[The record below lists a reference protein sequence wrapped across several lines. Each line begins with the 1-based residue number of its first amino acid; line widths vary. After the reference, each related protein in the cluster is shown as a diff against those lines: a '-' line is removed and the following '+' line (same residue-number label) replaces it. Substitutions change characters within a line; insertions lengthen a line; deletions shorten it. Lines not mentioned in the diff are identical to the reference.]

1 MGKAKDNVFVLDFV
15 NDAEDVQKDFQPYF
29 TSTILSTSTDPNILY
44 DLKRDILVLGVFGQ
58 DQVEQHY
65 HLLLSNDQ
73 NNQAVVAGLLDE
85 AVQTWQE
92 LEDDDKAEFF
102 DKSIDFVRKYAF
114 IAQLFDFGD
123 ANLEQFYEYLR
134 NLVKKLPRIKDPL
147 PTELLDYIDLSSIAI
162 SKGKKA
168 ALGLVDTESEL
179 DPMSSNSRSVGPL
192 DELERLSLI
201 VKSINEQF
209 GLPEGM
215 EEDGM
220 LLISRIRERTDV
232 KNAISNNPK
241 GAAREHFNEVLQLMK
256 MFSERAEF
264 YKKLDE
270 DTALKDTI
278 ADKIFEEM
286 YSNNKQR

>member
-1 MGKAKDNVFVLDFV
+1 V
-15 NDAEDVQKDFQPYF
+15 
-29 TSTILSTSTDPNILY
+29 STILSTSTDPNILY
-44 DLKRDILVLGVFGQ
+44 DLKRDILGQHVFGQ
-58 DQVEQHY
+58 EQVEQHY
-65 HLLLSNDQ
+65 SLLLSNDQ

-92 LEDDDKAEFF
+92 LEDDDKAEFT
-102 DKSIDFVRKYAF
+102 DKSVDFVRKYAF

-123 ANLEQFYEYLR
+123 AGLEQFYEYLR

-168 ALGLVDTESEL
+168 AIGLVDTESEL
-179 DPMSSNSRSVGPL
+179 DPMTSNSRSGKPL

-232 KNAISNNPK
+232 KKAISNNPK
-241 GAAREHFNEVLQLMK
+241 GAAREHFNEVMQDELMK
-256 MFSERAEF
+256 MFRERADF

-270 DTALKDTI
+270 DAALKDTI
-278 ADKIFEEM
+278 AEKIFEEM
-286 YSNNKQR
+286 YASAK